1 MKLNAILENYISYV
15 WIDSGALA
23 ASSSDDVVE
32 AAMSDWFIETVK
44 KFGNPFSESFMGQVF
59 HILDTIPHLS
69 DVDDPQ
75 TLVEMVLSATLDN
88 DMDKSLHDMDR
99 EFG

>member
-1 MKLNAILENYISYV
+1 MKLNEILENSISYV

-23 ASSSDDVVE
+23 ASSSDDVIE

-44 KFGNPFSESFMGQVF
+44 KFGNPLSESFMGQVF
-59 HILDTIPHLS
+59 HILDTIPQLS

-75 TLVEMVLSATLDN
+75 SLVEMVLSATLDN